1 MVAISTARHLWAEKT
16 YKVKY
21 KALKE
26 LEKDTPHKEVAA
38 LFGVP
43 KNTLSSWE
51 KKQGGDFP
59 NELK

>member
-1 MVAISTARHLWAEKT
+1 M
-16 YKVKY
+16 KY

-59 NELK
+59 NE